1 MKLEFYYR
9 KTMKIAYFDCFA
21 GAGGDMI
28 AGAMVDAGV
37 CSQFMKDNLDSLG
50 IEGLEIEV
58 KSVSKCGIEAVSFK
72 PVAAEDKKHRHL
84 KDIVKI
90 ITNSSIC
97 SEAKERAVKIFG
109 VLAEVEAGIHNTT
122 AEKVHFH
129 EVGAADSIVD
139 VVSACVGVEALGVEK
154 VYCSKVSVG
163 AGAVKCDHGVMP
175 VPAPATAEI
184 VRRAKM
190 PVRTGPAEVELLTPT
205 AAAILAEFV
214 TEFGV
219 MPTMQIESIG
229 YGAGTYDSDEFAN
242 VVRLVVGTA
251 PEDETQSDSV
261 CLLETNIDDAT
272 GEVIGFVME
281 GLFERSALDAF
292 CDPIQMKRN
301 RPAVKLSVLCKI
313 EDVGKIEEY
322 IFRQGITFGIRK
334 QIVKRAKLER
344 KFVTVQTRYGEVNI
358 KVGFYNGKEVN
369 AKPEYSECAKIAKE
383 QNIGIK
389 SVMSEAMAAYG
400 K

>member
-1 MKLEFYYR
+1 MR
-9 KTMKIAYFDCFA
+9 IAYFDCFA

-28 AGAMVDAGV
+28 AGAMLDAGV
-37 CSQFMKDNLDSLG
+37 DAQFLKDQLDSLG
-50 IEGLEIEV
+50 IEGLEIAITR
-58 KSVSKCGIEAVSFK
+58 VSKCGIEAVKFT
-72 PVAAEDKKHRHL
+72 PVAAEAKKHRHL
-84 KDIVKI
+84 KDIVELI
-90 ITNSSIC
+90 ENSSIADA
-97 SEAKERAVKIFG
+97 AKERAVKIFG
-109 VLAEVEAGIHNTT
+109 MLAEVEAEIHNTT
-122 AEKVHFH
+122 AEKIHFH

-139 VVSACVGVEALGVEK
+139 VVSACVGIFALGVEK
-154 VYCSKVSVG
+154 VYCSAVSVG
-163 AGAVKCDHGVMP
+163 AGTVKCDHGVMP

-214 TEFGV
+214 TEFGA
-219 MPTMQIESIG
+219 MPAMQIESIG
-229 YGAGTYDSDEFAN
+229 YGAGTYDSCEFAN
-242 VVRLVVGTA
+242 TLRLLVGTA
-251 PEDETQSDSV
+251 SEDETQSDSV

-272 GEVIGFVME
+272 GEVMGFVME
-281 GLFERSALDAF
+281 GLFERSALDVF

-322 IFRQGITFGIRK
+322 IFGQGVTSGIRK

-344 KFVTVQTRYGEVNI
+344 EFVTVQTRYGAVNI
-358 KVGFYNGKEVN
+358 KVGFYNGKEVI

-389 SVMSEAMAAYG
+389 SVMSEAMSAYQKITG
-400 K
+400 ASDKC